1 MEEDP
6 ALLRAFR
13 GHRGGVTS
21 VAFCGGGARPGA
33 AAAAPGEPRLV
44 TGSLDGTV
52 MIWHAQQHVRAF
64 RYIGH
69 GDAVNSVAYDATHN
83 LVASAS
89 NDKTVRRAGRCGAA
103 SIRRGAPCWVLKAYL
118 LNPMLL
124 TCPALLLAGA
134 AMAADSGG
142 PLHGAQGA
150 HCRRAVLRLCSRR
163 PPAGHRQR

>member
-69 GDAVNSVAYDATHN
+69 GDAVNSVVYDATHN

-89 NDKTVRRAGRCGAA
+89 SDKTVRRAARCGAA
-103 SIRRGAPCWVLKAYL
+103 SIRHGAPCWVLKL
-118 LNPMLL
+118 
-124 TCPALLLAGA
+124 
-134 AMAADSGG
+134 S
-142 PLHGAQGA
+142 
-150 HCRRAVLRLCSRR
+150 CSI
-163 PPAGHRQR
+163 QCC